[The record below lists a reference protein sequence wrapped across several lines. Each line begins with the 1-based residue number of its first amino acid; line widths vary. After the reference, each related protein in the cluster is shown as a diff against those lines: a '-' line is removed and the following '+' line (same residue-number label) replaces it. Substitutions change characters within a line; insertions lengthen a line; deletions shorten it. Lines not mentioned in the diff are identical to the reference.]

1 MMKNNI
7 SKEEIFN
14 GFIFVIKHI
23 FNIISSVILI
33 EINKYLY
40 INYDYPCLTLTCLN
54 LLFTLFVCLLITC
67 GGGSS
72 SISSISLNQIPLTCL
87 FIGSILVSNY
97 SLKFNNQITVYQAL
111 KLISILFLFIYL
123 YNNNKKKKKKEDY
136 SILIIISILLLL
148 ISSICCL
155 LINNEIIINLFEL
168 NAITIG
174 LTGSF
179 LTSIFI
185 IAKFQLQQQQ
195 QQQQKYDYILINEL
209 MIGSII
215 LILFKFLFEPTL
227 NIIDKTNILWRTN
240 HELLFLILSCLFA
253 FSTHL
258 STSYNR
264 CESFL
269 TYNIISYFKLPIVII
284 LDSIF
289 YGYQLKIIHL
299 CIILLIITGVSVYS
313 CFVIEDQNTTNNN
326 NNNNNTN
333 TNKKFII

>member
-1 MMKNNI
+1 MMKNNNIII
-7 SKEEIFN
+7 SKEKILDV
-14 GFIFVIKHI
+14 FVFVFKHI

-54 LLFTLFVCLLITC
+54 LVFTLFVCLLITC
-67 GGGSS
+67 GGGI
-72 SISSISLNQIPLTCL
+72 SISMNQIPLTCL

-97 SLKFNNQITVYQAL
+97 SLKFNNQINVYQAL

-123 YNNNKKKKKKEDY
+123 YNNNRKKYY
-136 SILIIISILLLL
+136 SINILISILLLL
-148 ISSICCL
+148 MSSICCCL
-155 LINNEIIINLFEL
+155 LFINNNEIINLFEL
-168 NAITIG
+168 NGITIG
-174 LTGSF
+174 LTGSL
-179 LTSIFI
+179 LTSLFI
-185 IAKFQLQQQQ
+185 IANYHQQQQ
-195 QQQQKYDYILINEL
+195 QQQYDYILINEL

-227 NIIDKTNILWRTN
+227 NIIDKTNMLWRTN

-253 FSTHL
+253 FCTHL

-299 CIILLIITGVSVYS
+299 CIILLIITGISVYS
-313 CFVIEDQNTTNNN
+313 CFVIDDQNTTNNN
-326 NNNNNTN
+326 NNNN
-333 TNKKFII
+333 KFLI

>member
-1 MMKNNI
+1 MMKNNIII

-54 LLFTLFVCLLITC
+54 LLFTLLVCLLITC
-67 GGGSS
+67 GS

-123 YNNNKKKKKKEDY
+123 YNNKKKKEYY
-136 SILIIISILLLL
+136 SIYIIISILLLL

-155 LINNEIIINLFEL
+155 LINNEIINLFEL

-185 IAKFQLQQQQ
+185 IANFQ

-313 CFVIEDQNTTNNN
+313 CFVIEDQNT

-333 TNKKFII
+333 TNKKFLI